1 MNESE
6 TATGL
11 PATANYRY
19 AEQVGDQ
26 LFVAGQVPHNNDG
39 DLVGISDVAAQMTRC
54 LDNLKLLLEVYE
66 FSTADIRQLKI
77 YVVADS
83 SNLHAAWTAVES
95 WFGHDVPPAT
105 LLGVNLLGYEDQ
117 LAEVDATIIRSS

>member
-6 TATGL
+6 TDTGL

-19 AEQVGDQ
+19 ADQVGDQ
-26 LFVAGQVPHNNDG
+26 LFVAGQVPHNNEG
-39 DLVGISDVAAQMTRC
+39 DLVGVSDVAAQMTRC
-54 LDNLKLLLEVYE
+54 LENLKLLLEVHQ
-66 FSTADIRQLKI
+66 FSTADIRQLKV
-77 YVVADS
+77 YVVGDS
-83 SNLHAAWTAVES
+83 SNLHAAWSAVEA